1 MKVEE
6 YSMDNVG
13 RRIEHLS
20 DLQNLW
26 GFALGLLL
34 AGTYHSPEE
43 REQAAALE
51 IALDL
56 LERHMSYAYAYD
68 NQHYYAQMI
77 NQLPKRGTDIIG
89 K

>member
-1 MKVEE
+1 MNVEE

-20 DLQNLW
+20 DLQSLW

-34 AGTYHSPEE
+34 AGTYHTEEE

-56 LERHMSYAYAYD
+56 LERHMSYAYSYD
-68 NQHYYAQMI
+68 HQNYYARVI
-77 NQLPKRGTDIIG
+77 NELPKRATDILG
-89 K
+89 R